1 MSTKKPVAS
10 VDTDTPPTDTLR
22 VIQDLLL
29 ATKPDA
35 ASPVAVSIVVT
46 LLSLKVFRCDYSQ
59 LDLSRMLGC
68 SVPTIRTA
76 LKTLSRL
83 GWVTQSQQAGY
94 TKNLVVNIDNLPL
107 YDYRQG

>member
-46 LLSLKVFRCDYSQ
+46 LLSLKSYGCNYSQ
-59 LDLSRMLGC
+59 RELAAMLGC
-68 SVPTIRTA
+68 SVPTIRIA
-76 LKTLSRL
+76 LRRLSTL
-83 GWVTQSQQAGY
+83 GWITQSQQAGY
-94 TKNLVVNIDNLPL
+94 TKNLTVNIDLLPN
-107 YDYRQG
+107 